1 MAPEFE
7 LVSISYRGHT
17 WNVPKD
23 RGQWDMNVQFE
34 FEEGRRLRGLLLLLG
49 GAPELVDKARREVY
63 AIARTNREVDEFMDH
78 VTEVLNKECVG

>member
-1 MAPEFE
+1 
-7 LVSISYRGHT
+7 
-17 WNVPKD
+17 
-23 RGQWDMNVQFE
+23 MNVQFE

-49 GAPELVDKARREVY
+49 GAPEFVDKARREVY